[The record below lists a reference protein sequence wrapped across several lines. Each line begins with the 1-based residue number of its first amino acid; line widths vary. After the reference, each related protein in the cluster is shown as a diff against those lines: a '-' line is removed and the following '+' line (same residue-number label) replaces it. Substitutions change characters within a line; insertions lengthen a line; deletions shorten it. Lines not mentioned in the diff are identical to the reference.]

1 MLDDKFLRNTSKPDA
16 RKSSGDESDGVVR
29 FKAPFRPKCDQL
41 VAVKCQPSLCP
52 LHDNVVS
59 FEFFWRFWS
68 TTTLDVFRRCHI
80 YGWRVSDFPGEQV
93 RVGEVTDPDGAI
105 KSFRDQVNEAVR
117 VASANLQLG
126 IKARQFRD
134 HGREVCRAERQ
145 RSGDP

>member
-1 MLDDKFLRNTSKPDA
+1 MLDDKFLRNTCKPDA

-29 FKAPFRPKCDQL
+29 LKASFRPQCDQL
-41 VAVKCQPSLCP
+41 VAIECQPGLSP

-59 FEFFWRFWS
+59 FEFFRGFWS
-68 TTTLDVFRRCHI
+68 TMTLDVFRRRHV

-105 KSFRDQVNEAVR
+105 KSFRYQINESVR
-117 VASANLQLG
+117 VAGANLQLR
-126 IKARQFRD
+126 IQARQFGYHR
-134 HGREVCRAERQ
+134 REVCRTEGQ